1 MSGGAAPL
9 DGLRHMALKTTTP
22 ENAPARFRI
31 CTDDFPP
38 RERALAW
45 RELYGRS
52 VLRLEIEPLSDAP
65 FSSELLISQMPDLGV
80 ARGHAS
86 PFRVGRTREL
96 LTDGDDGLIFQI
108 TDVAGRAAQL
118 GHDVDVAAN
127 EAVLLSCADIGSFT
141 FPASCKV
148 LALRLRRAALAPLVR
163 NVDAML
169 VRPVPAQN
177 EALRLLTRY
186 IGVLDEAPP
195 ASAAVA
201 RLATTHIYDLAALAL
216 GPREDAAELGRSRGV
231 RAARRR
237 TIEAY
242 IGDNLHR
249 AELSLGDVAARHG
262 IAPRTLQA
270 LFEAEGT
277 SFTRFLLEQ
286 RLLRAYRLLT
296 GPSARR
302 RGITA
307 IAYECGFNDLSYF
320 NRSFRRHFGLTPS
333 EARAGKP

>member
-65 FSSELLISQMPDLGV
+65 FSSEILISQMPDLGV
-80 ARGHAS
+80 ARGQAS

-118 GHDVDVAAN
+118 GHDVDVAAH

-141 FPASCKV
+141 FPASGKV
-148 LALRLRRAALAPLVR
+148 LALALAPRRARPARPRSRRYDGASGVRAKRGVAARCWPWRLRRAALA
-163 NVDAML
+163 
-169 VRPVPAQN
+169 
-177 EALRLLTRY
+177 
-186 IGVLDEAPP
+186 
-195 ASAAVA
+195 
-201 RLATTHIYDLAALAL
+201 
-216 GPREDAAELGRSRGV
+216 
-231 RAARRR
+231 
-237 TIEAY
+237 
-242 IGDNLHR
+242 
-249 AELSLGDVAARHG
+249 
-262 IAPRTLQA
+262 
-270 LFEAEGT
+270 
-277 SFTRFLLEQ
+277 
-286 RLLRAYRLLT
+286 
-296 GPSARR
+296 
-302 RGITA
+302 
-307 IAYECGFNDLSYF
+307 
-320 NRSFRRHFGLTPS
+320 
-333 EARAGKP
+333 

>member
-1 MSGGAAPL
+1 
-9 DGLRHMALKTTTP
+9 
-22 ENAPARFRI
+22 
-31 CTDDFPP
+31 
-38 RERALAW
+38 
-45 RELYGRS
+45 
-52 VLRLEIEPLSDAP
+52 
-65 FSSELLISQMPDLGV
+65 MPDLGV
-80 ARGHAS
+80 ARGWAS

-118 GHDVDVAAN
+118 GHDVDVAAH

-148 LALRLRRAALAPLVR
+148 LALRLRRAPLVR
-163 NVDAML
+163 DLDAML
-169 VRPVPAQN
+169 VCPVSAQN

-195 ASAAVA
+195 ASGALAQ
-201 RLATTHIYDLAALAL
+201 LATTHIYDLAALAL

-249 AELSLGDVAARHG
+249 AELSLDDVAARHG
-262 IAPRTLQA
+262 IAPRKLQA

-307 IAYECGFNDLSYF
+307 IAYECGL
-320 NRSFRRHFGLTPS
+320 HQP
-333 EARAGKP
+333 

>member
-65 FSSELLISQMPDLGV
+65 FSSEMLISQMPDLGL

-118 GHDVDVAAN
+118 GHDVDVAAH

-163 NVDAML
+163 DLDAML
-169 VRPVPAQN
+169 VCPVSAQN

-195 ASAAVA
+195 ASGALAQ
-201 RLATTHIYDLAALAL
+201 LATTHIYDLAALAL

>member
-216 GPREDAAELGRSRGV
+216 GPREDAAELGRSHGV

-237 TIEAY
+237 TIEA
-242 IGDNLHR
+242 
-249 AELSLGDVAARHG
+249 
-262 IAPRTLQA
+262 
-270 LFEAEGT
+270 
-277 SFTRFLLEQ
+277 
-286 RLLRAYRLLT
+286 
-296 GPSARR
+296 
-302 RGITA
+302 
-307 IAYECGFNDLSYF
+307 
-320 NRSFRRHFGLTPS
+320 
-333 EARAGKP
+333 

>member
-1 MSGGAAPL
+1 MP
-9 DGLRHMALKTTTP
+9 LKTTPP
-22 ENAPARFRI
+22 ENAPAGFRI

-38 RERALAW
+38 RERASAW

-65 FSSELLISQMPDLGV
+65 FSSEMLISQMPDLGL

-163 NVDAML
+163 DLDAML
-169 VRPVPAQN
+169 VRPVYAQ
-177 EALRLLTRY
+177 LRLLTRY

-195 ASAAVA
+195 ASGALAQ
-201 RLATTHIYDLAALAL
+201 LATTHIYDLAALAL

>member
-1 MSGGAAPL
+1 
-9 DGLRHMALKTTTP
+9 MALKTTPP

-38 RERALAW
+38 RERASAW

-65 FSSELLISQMPDLGV
+65 FSSEMLISQMPDLGL

-118 GHDVDVAAN
+118 GHDVDVAAH

-163 NVDAML
+163 DLDAML
-169 VRPVPAQN
+169 VCPVSAQN

-195 ASAAVA
+195 ASGALAQ
-201 RLATTHIYDLAALAL
+201 LATTHIYDLAALAL

-242 IGDNLHR
+242 IGDNCIVPSCRWAMSPRGTESRR
-249 AELSLGDVAARHG
+249 ARCKRCLKPRVRVSPGFFSSSACCAP
-262 IAPRTLQA
+262 IAPD
-270 LFEAEGT
+270 GT
-277 SFTRFLLEQ
+277 VGPPSWHHRH
-286 RLLRAYRLLT
+286 RLRMRL
-296 GPSARR
+296 
-302 RGITA
+302 
-307 IAYECGFNDLSYF
+307 
-320 NRSFRRHFGLTPS
+320 
-333 EARAGKP
+333 

>member
-96 LTDGDDGLIFQI
+96 LTDGDDGLVFQI

-201 RLATTHIYDLAALAL
+201 RWRQRISMTLPRSPWVPAKTRRSLAGAMAYAPRGAEQSKPISATTCTVPSCRWAMS
-216 GPREDAAELGRSRGV
+216 PRGTESR
-231 RAARRR
+231 RARCKRCSRPRARVSPGFFSSS
-237 TIEAY
+237 ACCAP
-242 IGDNLHR
+242 IG
-249 AELSLGDVAARHG
+249 S
-262 IAPRTLQA
+262 
-270 LFEAEGT
+270 
-277 SFTRFLLEQ
+277 
-286 RLLRAYRLLT
+286 
-296 GPSARR
+296 
-302 RGITA
+302 
-307 IAYECGFNDLSYF
+307 
-320 NRSFRRHFGLTPS
+320 
-333 EARAGKP
+333 

>member
-1 MSGGAAPL
+1 MSGSAAPL
-9 DGLRHMALKTTTP
+9 DGLRPMPLKTTPP
-22 ENAPARFRI
+22 ENAPAGFRI

-38 RERALAW
+38 RERASAW

-65 FSSELLISQMPDLGV
+65 FSSEILISQMPDLGV
-80 ARGHAS
+80 ARGQAS

-108 TDVAGRAAQL
+108 TDVAGRAA
-118 GHDVDVAAN
+118 
-127 EAVLLSCADIGSFT
+127 
-141 FPASCKV
+141 
-148 LALRLRRAALAPLVR
+148 LAPLVR
-163 NVDAML
+163 DLDAMM
-169 VRPVPAQN
+169 VHPVSAQN

-195 ASAAVA
+195 ASGALAQ
-201 RLATTHIYDLAALAL
+201 LATTHIYDLAALAL

>member
-148 LALRLRRAALAPLVR
+148 LALRLRRA
-163 NVDAML
+163 
-169 VRPVPAQN
+169 RPARPQC
-177 EALRLLTRY
+177 RRY
-186 IGVLDEAPP
+186 AGASGARAERGVAAADPVYRRARR
-195 ASAAVA
+195 SAAGE
-201 RLATTHIYDLAALAL
+201 RRGGAA
-216 GPREDAAELGRSRGV
+216 
-231 RAARRR
+231 
-237 TIEAY
+237 
-242 IGDNLHR
+242 GDN
-249 AELSLGDVAARHG
+249 
-262 IAPRTLQA
+262 
-270 LFEAEGT
+270 
-277 SFTRFLLEQ
+277 
-286 RLLRAYRLLT
+286 AYL
-296 GPSARR
+296 
-302 RGITA
+302 
-307 IAYECGFNDLSYF
+307 
-320 NRSFRRHFGLTPS
+320 
-333 EARAGKP
+333 